1 MALTIMHQ
9 PLPPTTFHAQV
20 VNGVRSGEVTE
31 AKLAAKLQEHVEQ
44 IDVDMV
50 GALSCLH

>member
-1 MALTIMHQ
+1 MCH
-9 PLPPTTFHAQV
+9 PSEQV
-20 VNGVRSGEVTE
+20 VNGVRTGEVTE

-50 GALSCLH
+50 GGV

>member
-1 MALTIMHQ
+1 MHSRTH
-9 PLPPTTFHAQV
+9 PPASMCHPSEQV
-20 VNGVRSGEVTE
+20 VNGVRTGEVTE

-50 GALSCLH
+50 GGV